1 MSLWV
6 RRAEIILDKV
16 IVIGG
21 PFMHNHTHEVGR
33 GGGREGGGGRK
44 GRVGRGGEGR
54 EGGGEEGGEGEE

>member
-1 MSLWV
+1 MWV

-33 GGGREGGGGRK
+33 GEGGRAGGTN
-44 GRVGRGGEGR
+44 VGR
-54 EGGGEEGGEGEE
+54 